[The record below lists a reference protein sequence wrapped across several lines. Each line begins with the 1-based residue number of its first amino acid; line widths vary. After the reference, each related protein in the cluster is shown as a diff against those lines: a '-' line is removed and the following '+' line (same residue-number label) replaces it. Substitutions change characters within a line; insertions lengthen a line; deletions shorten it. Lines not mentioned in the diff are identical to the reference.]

1 MNLDCLVMSEIT
13 ELFKKKKNVGPMR
26 QLKRAPTGQIWNY
39 SRTKSKTKNKRIMN
53 YRLLK
58 KEDSCE
64 FPSGLVVKDP
74 GLSSLWRRFDR

>member
-1 MNLDCLVMSEIT
+1 
-13 ELFKKKKNVGPMR
+13 MR

-64 FPSGLVVKDP
+64 FPSGLVVKDSALL
-74 GLSSLWRRFDR
+74 LSVAWVQSLAQELPHDMGVA